1 MTWIPVASC
10 TLLPTAEQPLRAA
23 EFDALFADALVA
35 VETPDATTA
44 VLRLGPGAAARARDL
59 AARETA
65 CCSFFSFA
73 VAEHDDAVV
82 MAVTVPPDRAAVL
95 GGLAVRARALLASAP

>member
-1 MTWIPVASC
+1 VSWIPFDSC
-10 TLLPTAEQPLRAA
+10 SLPTAEQPLRAA

-44 VLRLGPGAAARARDL
+44 VLRLTSGATARDP

-65 CCSFFSFA
+65 CCSFFAFD
-73 VAEHDDAVV
+73 VREHDHAAVV
-82 MAVTVPPDRAAVL
+82 VTVTVPPARADVL
-95 GGLAVRARALLASAP
+95 AGLAVRARALLPLAP